1 MRSICKFRNF
11 LIVISITLSMLSLIP
26 VINSEEN
33 ITIVIMD
40 DVDVPVLGNGYGFL
54 KVSNITF
61 LGSCDVTLS
70 WDPDVVNVTDVGDS
84 DFDSIDY
91 YVNYSSGVLSIV
103 AFSVD
108 AMNGNFTIANIT
120 FERAPGASVGD
131 ECELQI
137 TNSIFYT
144 ADSIPNE
151 ILHIGTDGLAKIYD
165 IENLAIVSMDDVDV
179 PVVGNG
185 YGFLI
190 VSNVTF
196 LGSCDVTL
204 SWDPDVVN
212 VTDVGDSDFDI
223 IEYYVNHTAGILNI
237 VAFSYNAMIGDFAI
251 ANLTFESVYD
261 VSEGDECDLEITNSM
276 LFTAEPFPSE
286 IDHASIDGKALIF
299 GNSPPYKPKLISPLD
314 GSVIGSTTSAELIV
328 RAIDVDEDQM
338 KIMFFNAFDDSLID
352 TINNVQNSSE
362 VSVTWMNLI
371 SGNTYSWYAV
381 ANDSEFETKSDV
393 WSFTTREVDVS
404 IEIDIKGGIG
414 INSHFINI
422 GGDDLT
428 NIKWSTSVKSTGLL
442 GLFNESSDG
451 IIICIDAGEELTVK
465 KILGFGLYSIE
476 ISATAEYEETIVA
489 TEKVDGFL
497 IGPYVIII

>member
-1 MRSICKFRNF
+1 MRSMYKFKNF
-11 LIVISITLSMLSLIP
+11 IIILLITLSMLACIP

-33 ITIVIMD
+33 ITMVSMD
-40 DVDVPVLGNGYGFL
+40 DVDVPVLGNGSGFL
-54 KVSNITF
+54 MVSNISN

-70 WDPDVVNVTDVGDS
+70 WDSDVVNVTDVGDS

-91 YVNYSSGVLSIV
+91 YVNYSSGVLSVV
-103 AFSVD
+103 AFSLD

-151 ILHIGTDGLAKIYD
+151 ILHNRTDGLAKIND
-165 IENLAIVSMDDVDV
+165 IENLAIVKMDDVDV

-212 VTDVGDSDFDI
+212 VTEVGDSDFDI
-223 IEYYVNHTAGILNI
+223 VEYYVNYSAGFLNI
-237 VAFSYNAMIGDFAI
+237 VAFSYNASIGDFTI
-251 ANLTFESVYD
+251 AKLTFESVYG

-286 IDHASIDGKALIF
+286 VDHVSIDGKALIF
-299 GNSPPYKPKLISPLD
+299 GNSPPNKPTLISPLD
-314 GSVIGSTTSAELIV
+314 GSVIGSTTSAVLIV
-328 RAIDVDEDQM
+328 RAIDVDEDPM
-338 KIMFFNAFDDSLID
+338 KIMFFNAFDNSLID
-352 TINNVQNSSE
+352 TVNNVQNGSE
-362 VSVTWMNLI
+362 VYATWTNLI

-381 ANDSEFETKSDV
+381 ANDSEFETKSDI
-393 WSFTTREVDVS
+393 WSFTTHEIDVT

-428 NIKWSTSVKSTGLL
+428 NIKWSTSVKSKGLL
-442 GLFNESSDG
+442 GLFDESSDG
-451 IIICIDAGEELTVK
+451 IIACIDAGEELIVK

-476 ISATAEYEETIVA
+476 ISVTAEYEETIVS
-489 TEKVDGFL
+489 TEKVDGFF
-497 IGPYVIII
+497 IGPFVIII